1 MTDRIEL
8 ATPPSPPAPLVGSIE
23 AGGTKF
29 VCGVGDGRRGSR
41 MTARVATRQP
51 SETLAEVLDF
61 FRNAQQRL
69 GPIAAFGVGSFGPV
83 DLDPASAHH
92 GQILATPKPGWRGVN
107 LADILTEAF
116 GAPVALDSDVNAAA
130 LAEARAA
137 DALDQVLAYVTV
149 GTGIGV
155 GLSAP
160 AGWNI
165 PQAELGHLLL
175 RRHPGHDDFPG
186 ACQFHGDCAEGL
198 ASGPAFKAFWG
209 EAPLPPGHPAWAMQ
223 AWYVAQVCAAVVY
236 AYRPHRI
243 VLGGGM
249 SQDFLLAPVRDYAT
263 RLLGRYVDGYETAER
278 VAARIVSP
286 ISREPSGLMGGYW
299 LAERALAR

>member
-1 MTDRIEL
+1 MTDRIERSK
-8 ATPPSPPAPLVGSIE
+8 TPSPPLVGSIE

-29 VCGVGDGRRGSR
+29 VCGVGDGRTGSR
-41 MTARVATRQP
+41 LSARVPTRQP
-51 SETLAEVLDF
+51 DETLAEVLDF
-61 FRNAQQRL
+61 FRDAQQRL

-107 LADILTEAF
+107 IGDVLRKAF
-116 GAPVALDSDVNAAA
+116 DAPVALDSDVNAAA
-130 LAEARAA
+130 LAEARASNA
-137 DALDQVLAYVTV
+137 TDKVLAYITI

-155 GLSAP
+155 GLSVP
-160 AGWNI
+160 TGRDI
-165 PQAELGHLLL
+165 PQAELGHLLV
-175 RRHPGHDDFPG
+175 RRHPGHGDFAGSCPFPG
-186 ACQFHGDCAEGL
+186 DCVEGL

-223 AWYVAQVCAAVVY
+223 AWYVAQVCAVVIY

-249 SQDFLLAPVRDYAT
+249 SQDFLIEAVRDYAA
-263 RLLGRYVDGYETAER
+263 RLLGGYVDGYETAR
-278 VAARIVSP
+278 TLATRITP
-286 ISREPSGLMGGYW
+286 PASREPSGLIGGYW